1 MPFVMNMENENQ
13 QNMMA
18 PEAEQP
24 VVKRTVMDVEDI
36 VNMVPKLRGHEKMVE
51 RVMHWLCLDKVNDVH
66 SRGFDHPGPPFV
78 KFLLEDFNIK
88 LRVDNEQVLDN
99 LPEGAFVTVSNHP
112 FGALD
117 GISLIHLI
125 AQRRPEYKV
134 MVNMV
139 LNHITAMRPN
149 FIAVDQSQSDDPAKR
164 AVSEQGIRQCIKQI
178 RSGQPVGFFPAGAMS
193 KVNWKWQLI
202 DREWQP
208 NVVRLIQKF
217 KVPVIPIFFHGNN
230 SFLFNLLGITFWQL
244 RTVRLPSE
252 VWRKCNSTLHIS
264 VGDPISVEEQM
275 KHQDSVEE
283 FGAWLKAQTYAL
295 RDNK

>member
-1 MPFVMNMENENQ
+1 METTNPQIVTEVGAQ
-13 QNMMA
+13 QPA
-18 PEAEQP
+18 
-24 VVKRTVMDVEDI
+24 VKRTVMDVEDI
-36 VNMVPKLRGHEKMVE
+36 VNMVPKLRGHEKLVE

-88 LRVDNEQVLDN
+88 LRIDNEQVLDN

-117 GISLIHLI
+117 GIALIHLI

-149 FIAVDQSQSDDPAKR
+149 FIAVDQSQSNDPAKR

-252 VWRKCNSTLHIS
+252 VWRKCNSTMHIS
-264 VGDPISVEEQM
+264 VGDPISVEEQL
-275 KHQDSVEE
+275 KHQGSVEE
-283 FGAWLKAQTYAL
+283 FGQWLKSQTYAL
-295 RDNK
+295 RANK

>member
-1 MPFVMNMENENQ
+1 MENSNPQ
-13 QNMMA
+13 IS
-18 PEAEQP
+18 AEKP
-24 VVKRTVMDVEDI
+24 AVKRTVMDVEDI
-36 VNMVPKLRGHEKMVE
+36 VNMVPKLRGHEKLVE
-51 RVMHWLCLDKVNDVH
+51 RVMHWLCLDKVNEVH

-88 LRVDNEQVLDN
+88 LRIDNEQVLDN

-117 GISLIHLI
+117 GIALIHLI

-149 FIAVDQSQSDDPAKR
+149 FIAVDQSQSNDPAKR

-252 VWRKCNSTLHIS
+252 VWRKCNSTMHIS
-264 VGDPISVEEQM
+264 VGNPISVEEQL
-275 KHQDSVEE
+275 KHQGSVEE
-283 FGAWLKAQTYAL
+283 FGEWLKAQTYAL
-295 RDNK
+295 RANK

>member
-1 MPFVMNMENENQ
+1 MENSNPQISAEAGAQ
-13 QNMMA
+13 QPA
-18 PEAEQP
+18 
-24 VVKRTVMDVEDI
+24 VKRTVMDVEDI
-36 VNMVPKLRGHEKMVE
+36 VNMVPKLRGHEKLVE
-51 RVMHWLCLDKVNDVH
+51 RVMHWLCLDKVNEVH

-88 LRVDNEQVLDN
+88 LRIDNEQVLDN

-117 GISLIHLI
+117 GIALIHLI

-208 NVVRLIQKF
+208 NVIRLIQKF

-252 VWRKCNSTLHIS
+252 VWRKCNSTMHIS
-264 VGDPISVEEQM
+264 VGNPISVEEQL
-275 KHQDSVEE
+275 KHQGSVEE
-283 FGAWLKAQTYAL
+283 FGEWLKAQTYAL
-295 RDNK
+295 RANK

>member
-178 RSGQPVGFFPAGAMS
+178 RNGQPVGFFPAGAMS

-275 KHQDSVEE
+275 KHQGSVEGIRRMAE
-283 FGAWLKAQTYAL
+283 GSNL
-295 RDNK
+295 RIA

>member
-1 MPFVMNMENENQ
+1 MENSNPQISAEAGAQ
-13 QNMMA
+13 QPA
-18 PEAEQP
+18 
-24 VVKRTVMDVEDI
+24 VKRTVMDVEDI
-36 VNMVPKLRGHEKMVE
+36 VNMVPKLRGHEKLVE
-51 RVMHWLCLDKVNDVH
+51 RVMHWLCLDKVNEVH

-88 LRVDNEQVLDN
+88 LRIDNEQVLEN
-99 LPEGAFVTVSNHP
+99 LPAGAFVTVSNHP

-117 GISLIHLI
+117 GIALIHLI
-125 AQRRPEYKV
+125 AQRRLEYKV

-252 VWRKCNSTLHIS
+252 VWRKCNSTMHIS
-264 VGDPISVEEQM
+264 VGNPISVEEQL
-275 KHQDSVEE
+275 KHQGSVEE
-283 FGAWLKAQTYAL
+283 FGEWLKAQTYAL
-295 RDNK
+295 RANK

>member
-1 MPFVMNMENENQ
+1 MENSNPQISAEAGAQ
-13 QNMMA
+13 QPA
-18 PEAEQP
+18 
-24 VVKRTVMDVEDI
+24 VKRTVMDVEDI
-36 VNMVPKLRGHEKMVE
+36 VNMVPKLRGHEKLVE
-51 RVMHWLCLDKVNDVH
+51 RVMHWLCLDKVNEVH

-88 LRVDNEQVLDN
+88 LRIDNEQVLDN

-117 GISLIHLI
+117 GIALIHLV

-252 VWRKCNSTLHIS
+252 VWRKCNSTMHIS
-264 VGDPISVEEQM
+264 VGNPISVEEQL
-275 KHQDSVEE
+275 KHQGSVEE
-283 FGAWLKAQTYAL
+283 FGEWLKAQTYAL
-295 RDNK
+295 RANK